1 MARTILV
8 VCGIRNTDQAEEIY
22 DIVDMLQRRLKNR
35 CKGLS
40 IVMISEPQLLRHVV
54 EDERAALNCVSMY
67 VSDSGS
73 ILYSGNTPSYPIL
86 HENIFLLVVDSLHR
100 IGGSQAARLGIWPKV
115 KEISLHAFDDE
126 DESTSIVTIF
136 ARLHKASKDRKRILE
151 CLPEMSARTRAEIPK
166 KIRQDNVRIAGVL
179 QELFELNY
187 KRDISVVP
195 VEHATAVLNLTHS
208 ILDTR
213 LPKKNGVIV
222 DYPVFMRRAQRLL
235 NLLAGHL
242 GILPEEPTVSNV
254 ILLSDYPIAHG
265 GFANIYHGKYTNS
278 EGREQEVALKV
289 LKIFEEQSQERRR
302 ILHASFFKEALA
314 YPFRA
319 MVSPWMPQGS
329 VLKYMTQHT
338 PTSPYA
344 IDLLGD
350 VIQGLEYL
358 HSVNVVHGDLCGRN
372 ILIDRKGNAQL
383 ADFGLT
389 AFIESDTTKKTST
402 RSGSTRWMAPEL
414 IVPPSGMQF
423 KRTSASDIWVFGCVC
438 CEIWSEGVE
447 PFSHFPQETL
457 LIIMFS
463 DDSGNALQRKPYQAR
478 PREKGG
484 VLMPERI
491 WEFVQLCWE
500 EKASERPTASVIA
513 DMLSE
518 YDATPNM
525 DEDVDTAIPSGSG
538 MAHDSRSP
546 SPSPSTDY
554 LAAESSTAPPKVNK
568 GKQVRFE
575 DDYAVV
581 QFGPLDLDTG
591 PEEAFFTVFEAL
603 MEVVPRGALSE
614 PRLIHEYNSDH
625 LHLHFRS
632 PVEANNFTMTWTV
645 HRFEPYLECTARV
658 VDS

>member
-22 DIVDMLQRRLKNR
+22 DIVDILQQRLKNR

-100 IGGSQAARLGIWPKV
+100 IGGSQAARIWPKV

-126 DESTSIVTIF
+126 DKSTSIVAIF

-151 CLPEMSARTRAEIPK
+151 VLFIYSFFAPTLTLRSACPKCLPGHVAEIPK

-195 VEHATAVLNLTHS
+195 VEHAIAVLNLTHS

-222 DYPVFMRRAQRLL
+222 DYPRLL

-242 GILPEEPTVSNV
+242 GILPEELTVSNV

-265 GFANIYHGKYTNS
+265 GLPTFITGSTQILKAANKKNN
-278 EGREQEVALKV
+278 LKNADV
-289 LKIFEEQSQERRR
+289 FSTPVFSKKRWRVESTIFPS
-302 ILHASFFKEALA
+302 L
-314 YPFRA
+314 FRA

-338 PTSPYA
+338 PASPYA
-344 IDLLGD
+344 TDLLGD

-358 HSVNVVHGDLCGRN
+358 LSVNVVHGDLCGRN

-414 IVPPSGMQF
+414 IVPPSGVQF
-423 KRTSASDIWVFGCVC
+423 KRTSASDIWAFGCVC

-447 PFSHFPQETL
+447 PFSYFPQETL

-463 DDSGNALQRKPYQAR
+463 DDSGNALQRKPYQAQ
-478 PREKGG
+478 PRDKGG

-491 WEFVQLCWE
+491 WEFVQLCRE

-518 YDATPNM
+518 YVETPNM

-538 MAHDSRSP
+538 TAHDSRSP

-568 GKQVRFE
+568 GKQETIMR
-575 DDYAVV
+575 
-581 QFGPLDLDTG
+581 
-591 PEEAFFTVFEAL
+591 AFFTVFEAL

-632 PVEANNFTMTWTV
+632 P
-645 HRFEPYLECTARV
+645 
-658 VDS
+658 